1 MDGTQNVIKSN
12 FHNLLCKL
20 MKSLGQV
27 YPESSEL
34 LGATVFLT
42 SLEPGEERD
51 EIMRQFYDAVK
62 DNMDDIQDRNIT
74 VVRKVIADTPVLR
87 KLGLV
92 EIVNDPD
99 FEQSHEV
106 FFKYLDNLTS
116 MCRMQYEVSS
126 RMMDAIESVGRD
138 VAARVQNGYT
148 PTSAEDVEALGK
160 AVVDK
165 LGVNSE
171 GGKMPNFVVDET
183 NKLLDILTAN
193 NEFESLISQYVASAH
208 QTGSS

>member
-1 MDGTQNVIKSN
+1 MDGTKNVIKEN

-34 LGATVFLT
+34 LGASVFLST
-42 SLEPGEERD
+42 LNDEKERAS
-51 EIMRQFYDAVK
+51 IMRQFYDAVK
-62 DNMDDIQDRNIT
+62 DNMDDIQDRNIV

-116 MCRMQYEVSS
+116 MCRMQYEVSA
-126 RMMDAIESVGRD
+126 RMMEAIESVGRD

-165 LGVNSE
+165 LGEDSNS
-171 GGKMPNFVVDET
+171 KFVIDET
-183 NKLLDILTAN
+183 NNLLDILTAN
-193 NEFESLISQYVASAH
+193 HEFESLISQHIAAAH
-208 QTGSS
+208 QTPSS